1 MLRGPCFL
9 TIFDTSDIEQATAFL
24 SFFHR
29 QSIHCFCTHAHWRDA
44 QFIFFWYFSH
54 CNQDKRA
61 SIVYIWKKFV
71 LWILAFHHLSSRHG
85 DRAVEQD
92 KGAGHMAVWRNSM
105 MDHKQEFFLDF
116 IKRKNTL
123 YTHGNL
129 YCFTPFSEY

>member
-29 QSIHCFCTHAHWRDA
+29 QSIHCFSTHAHWRDA
-44 QFIFFWYFSH
+44 
-54 CNQDKRA
+54 QDKRA

-92 KGAGHMAVWRNSM
+92 KGAGHMAV
-105 MDHKQEFFLDF
+105 
-116 IKRKNTL
+116 
-123 YTHGNL
+123 
-129 YCFTPFSEY
+129 